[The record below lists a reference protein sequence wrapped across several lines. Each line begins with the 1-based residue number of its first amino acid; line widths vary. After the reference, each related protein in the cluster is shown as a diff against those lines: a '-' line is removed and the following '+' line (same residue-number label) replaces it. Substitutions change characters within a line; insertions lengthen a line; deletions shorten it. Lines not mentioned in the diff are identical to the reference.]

1 MVILA
6 HHSPVSCLLFP
17 MLLRPVT
24 LDDHAA
30 LMELARQAGYG
41 FTSLPQDAGVLEAKI
56 IWSEQ
61 SFANRPPKANEHRF
75 LFVLEDTKTGKI
87 VGSTGIKSHAGLSSP
102 FYSYKIST
110 IVQANKELEIYSL
123 NKVLHMVNDYT
134 GASEIGSLF
143 LMPDYRVD
151 GLGRF
156 LSRSRFLMLAEFPEL
171 FDKIVIAEMRG
182 VHDAEGNSPFYDNL
196 ARHFFKIPFKE
207 ADYINAT
214 RGGQFIADLMPKYP
228 IYVSM
233 LPEEARAVIGVV
245 NEASLPALKLLN
257 REGFTYVGYMDIFD
271 GGPTVRVD
279 RDRINTV
286 QQSRKVEV
294 VEIAAEIPEGN
305 SMMLATTKL
314 SQFRMTLAKAR
325 LSEDGKLTL
334 SLHTAEMLQ
343 VRQGDVL
350 RVAI

>member
-1 MVILA
+1 
-6 HHSPVSCLLFP
+6 

-24 LDDHAA
+24 MNDHSA
-30 LMELARQAGYG
+30 LMELARHAGYG
-41 FTSLPQDAGVLEAKI
+41 FTSLPRDADVLEAKVK
-56 IWSEQ
+56 WSEQ
-61 SFANRPPKANEHRF
+61 SFADKPPRPDEHRF
-75 LFVLEDTKTGKI
+75 LFVLEDTDTGKI
-87 VGSTGIKSHAGLSSP
+87 VGSTGIKSHVGVSSP

-110 IVQANKELEIYSL
+110 IVQANKELGIYSL

-143 LMPDYRVD
+143 LMPEYRKD

-156 LSRSRFLMLAEFPEL
+156 LSRARFLMIAEFAAL
-171 FDKIVIAEMRG
+171 FDKIIIAEMRG

-196 ARHFFKIPFKE
+196 ARHFFQIPFSE

-279 RDRINTV
+279 RDRIATV
-286 QQSRKVEV
+286 QNSRKVEISEIVPV
-294 VEIAAEIPEGN
+294 VEEGA
-305 SMMLATTKL
+305 SMMLATTQL
-314 SQFRMTLAKAR
+314 LEFRMTLAKAR
-325 LSEDGKLTL
+325 VSETGKITL
-334 SLHTAEMLQ
+334 SQRSAEVLQ
-343 VRQGDVL
+343 VKQGDML
-350 RVAI
+350 RVAA

>member
-1 MVILA
+1 
-6 HHSPVSCLLFP
+6 
-17 MLLRPVT
+17 
-24 LDDHAA
+24 
-30 LMELARQAGYG
+30 MELARQAGYG
-41 FTSLPQDAGVLEAKI
+41 FTSLPQDAGVLEARI

-61 SFANRPPKANEHRF
+61 SFAGRPPRANECRF
-75 LFVLEDTKTGKI
+75 LFVLEETETGKI
-87 VGSTGIKSHAGLSSP
+87 VGSTGVKSHVGLSSP

-110 IVQANKELEIYSL
+110 IVQSNKELEIYSL

-143 LMPDYRVD
+143 LMPEYRKD

-156 LSRSRFLMLAEFPEL
+156 LSRARFLMIAEFAEL
-171 FDKIVIAEMRG
+171 FDKIIIAEMRG
-182 VHDAEGNSPFYDNL
+182 VHDVEGNSPFYDNL
-196 ARHFFKIPFKE
+196 ARHFFKIPFSE
-207 ADYINAT
+207 ADYVNAT

-279 RDRINTV
+279 RDRIATV
-286 QQSRKVEV
+286 QNSRKVEV
-294 VEIAAEIPEGN
+294 SEILPDFEEGA

-314 SQFRMTLAKAR
+314 SHLRMTLAKAR
-325 LSEDGKLTL
+325 VSEDSKISL
-334 SLHTAEMLQ
+334 SQRSADALQ
-343 VRQGDVL
+343 VKQGDVL
-350 RVAI
+350 RVAA

>member
-1 MVILA
+1 M
-6 HHSPVSCLLFP
+6 
-17 MLLRPVT
+17 
-24 LDDHAA
+24 D
-30 LMELARQAGYG
+30 LARQAGYG

-61 SFANRPPKANEHRF
+61 SFANRPPRPNEHRF
-75 LFVLEDTKTGKI
+75 LFVLEDTAEGKI
-87 VGSTGIKSHAGLSSP
+87 VGSTGIKSHVGLSSP

-110 IVQANKELEIYSL
+110 LVQANKELDIYAL

-143 LMPDYRVD
+143 LLPEYRKD

-156 LSRSRFLMLAEFPEL
+156 LSRCRFLMLAEFADL

-196 ARHFFKIPFKE
+196 ARHFFKMPFKD

-233 LPEEARAVIGVV
+233 LPQEAQQVIGVV

-279 RDRINTV
+279 RERISTV
-286 QQSRKVEV
+286 KHSRVVEV
-294 VEIAAEIPEGN
+294 SEIVSALPEGEKL
-305 SMMLATTKL
+305 MLATTRLAHLRMIPALALRKEEGKITL
-314 SQFRMTLAKAR
+314 SQQSAELLKVKA
-325 LSEDGKLTL
+325 
-334 SLHTAEMLQ
+334 
-343 VRQGDVL
+343 GDML
-350 RVAI
+350 RVAA